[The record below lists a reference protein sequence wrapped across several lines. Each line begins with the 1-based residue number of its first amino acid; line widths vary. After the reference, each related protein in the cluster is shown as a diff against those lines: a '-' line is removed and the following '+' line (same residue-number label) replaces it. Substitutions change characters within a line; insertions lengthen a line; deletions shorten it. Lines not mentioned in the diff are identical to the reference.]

1 MAEIWN
7 FETKTDCPSPFKLCS
22 QQNRSSYFLHI
33 PVVLLSVA
41 ISREQRIKHISYM
54 NCRVTKNQNS
64 LVRSAWYH
72 RDISSTVSHSTR
84 HEWLS
89 ELRIR
94 LGSVCLCP
102 LWPERRYTAHSGTE
116 MCGYRAETGW
126 GNFREQRMRTERLAE
141 IKKTECTD
149 EWMNN
154 WLIDRQ
160 TGR

>member
-1 MAEIWN
+1 MRLLVKTTVGFTRLNLLSIYHSLYTLRNKHCSFIAQSVFLETAGPNSRVYMAEIWN

-84 HEWLS
+84 LEWLS

-102 LWPERRYTAHSGTE
+102 LWPERR
-116 MCGYRAETGW
+116 
-126 GNFREQRMRTERLAE
+126 
-141 IKKTECTD
+141 
-149 EWMNN
+149 
-154 WLIDRQ
+154 
-160 TGR
+160 